1 LGALGVGTLAL
12 EACGGS
18 PAAGPASL
26 PSASEIERRLVELDH
41 VLQRLDAMDSEAK
54 SFGIRGE
61 RPEII
66 HGRARCLA
74 MLTSLCCLGTYRD
87 VPAAV
92 WREPRVEEHLSRA
105 LPRIDA
111 TLGAARHHLA
121 TMSDEHLAA
130 IDERL
135 GRDPDLPMR
144 IMERLDAY
152 AKELGVPMDQRTYLR
167 VSTLQLASRY
177 RDEGTKHVT
186 RKLTAVYGRLLDA
199 RLAELG
205 LGDDPATEDEPT
217 PRRGV
222 SAGQTSRAASFLGWP
237 DAQDP
242 RGVGEAC
249 RTDFQCAEELACDSG
264 QCVPAKRS
272 RQLLRTTKKTA
283 VYGAIFLIP
292 PLCGIGVLILLQCL
306 FMVIVAGIMSAGGD

>member
-18 PAAGPASL
+18 PAGGPVVP
-26 PSASEIERRLVELDH
+26 PSASEIERRLAELDH
-41 VLQRLDAMDSEAK
+41 VLRRLDALDSDVK
-54 SFGIRGE
+54 SFGVRGE
-61 RPEII
+61 GAEIT

-74 MLTSLCCLGTYRD
+74 MLTALCCLGTYRD

-92 WREPRVEEHLSRA
+92 WQEPRVEAHLSRA

-144 IMERLDAY
+144 IMERVDAY
-152 AKELGVPMDQRTYLR
+152 AKEIGVPLDQRTYLR

-205 LGDDPATEDEPT
+205 LEDDPAEDVPT
-217 PRRGV
+217 PRRAEGGG
-222 SAGQTSRAASFLGWP
+222 STPRAASFLGWP
-237 DAQDP
+237 DAPDP
-242 RGVGEAC
+242 RGIGGAC
-249 RTDFQCAEELACDSG
+249 RSDFQCAEGLACEYG
-264 QCVPAKRS
+264 QCVPVPRS

-283 VYGAIFLIP
+283 IYGALFLIP